1 MQHGD
6 ERVGGEVAADGEG
19 GALRRQ
25 NGEAVE
31 ATDELAFCLV
41 DTAQK
46 PAAGKLV
53 ETINQ
58 VESVRAASRPST

>member
-46 PAAGKLV
+46 PAAGNLV
-53 ETINQ
+53 ETSK
-58 VESVRAASRPST
+58 SVRAASRPST